1 MLNEAINRNKEG
13 TVMIYRYL
21 RNYKIQVMETFSITL
36 PYDFDEWAETG
47 WISLNKNRLTIKK
60 GYCCDFA
67 TGFPDYEWIKLPSVV
82 HDALKQL
89 MRLELLDDIYDVQV
103 DKILKEMCYERLMN
117 CIKFM
122 ASVVYTGVRKFG
134 RFFAKKG
141 KSQDKL
147 YTAV

>member
-1 MLNEAINRNKEG
+1 
-13 TVMIYRYL
+13 MIYRYI
-21 RNYKIQVMETFSITL
+21 RNYKIQVMETFRITL
-36 PYDFDEWAETG
+36 PYKFDEWIETD
-47 WISLNKNRLTIKK
+47 WISLDRNVLTVQK

-67 TGFPDYEWIKLPSVV
+67 TGFPDFEWIKLPSVV

-89 MRLELLDDIYDVQV
+89 MRLELLDEVYDVEV

-122 ASVVYTGVRKFG
+122 ANVVYFGVRKFG
-134 RFFAKKG
+134 RFFLKKG
-141 KSQDKL
+141 KEPDKV